1 MVVARRRT
9 CSRGA
14 RLLTSSKG
22 IVMKHLASIAAF
34 SSLLALGAAD
44 ALAAGGPVGMTNP
57 AGRPVGLD
65 HALIRM
71 SPQGLANQQA
81 TTHANPAIR
90 PIGPPAAAPILPNTP
105 TVARSTSSGAP
116 SR

>member
-1 MVVARRRT
+1 
-9 CSRGA
+9 
-14 RLLTSSKG
+14 
-22 IVMKHLASIAAF
+22 MKHLASIAAF

-81 TTHANPAIR
+81 TTHANPAMR

-105 TVARSTSSGAP
+105 AVAEPATPATPATPPGK
-116 SR
+116 